1 MKKWLRILA
10 CALVLSLL
18 AMSMAFAGEEETKW
32 ATDNG
37 LFLDESMD
45 ELYEKAKAEGSLVI
59 YTISSRT
66 AKVANS
72 FKEAYPGIEV
82 EVKDISASTLKEQY
96 VTEYEANIHNVDIL
110 HSKEVTGDYIKEIFP
125 EGWLHSYRPASIF
138 GSVDAPYA
146 AYAPLLVELNIWF
159 YNTEVYDTC
168 PFTSWWD
175 LTTEAWRGRVVF
187 QDPVSNVAY
196 SALLTAMVQHADEMA
211 ADYEKVFGKAIEL
224 AADEPTAAHAWIK
237 RFLANDPIIAKGSDE
252 VIELVGAAGQ
262 TNPPVG
268 YASSVKLRKAQESGY
283 LVGGTPTTLSVSNG
297 IPALNFIAI
306 ANQCPHPNAAKL
318 FIKYWMGGEDGKG
331 EGYSPLVSAGS
342 WSVRPENPVYEG
354 NDKLSDV
361 PLWAADFDYIYD
373 NILDVEDYWTIHRN

>member
-1 MKKWLRILA
+1 MKWLRVL
-10 CALVLSLL
+10 ALVLTLALL
-18 AMSMAFAGEEETKW
+18 AAPVALAGEKETAW
-32 ATDNG
+32 ATENG
-37 LFLDESMD
+37 LYLDESM
-45 ELYEKAKAEGSLVI
+45 EALYEKAKAEGSLVI

-72 FKEAYPGIEV
+72 FKQAYPGIEV

-96 VTEYEANIHNVDIL
+96 VTEYEANIRNVDIL

-138 GSVDAPYA
+138 GNVDASYS
-146 AYAPLLVELNIWF
+146 AYAPLLIELNIWF

-175 LTTEAWRGRVVF
+175 LTTEKWAGRVVF

-196 SALLTAMVQHADEMA
+196 SALLTAMVQHADQMA
-211 ADYEKVFGKAIEL
+211 ADYEKVFGTPIVL

-237 RFLANDPIIAKGSDE
+237 RFLANKPIIAKGSDE

-283 LVGGTPTTLSVSNG
+283 KVGGTPTTLSVSNG

-306 ANQCPHPNAAKL
+306 ANECPHPNAAKL

-331 EGYSPLVSAGS
+331 VGYSPLVSAGS

-354 NDKLSDV
+354 NDNLADV
-361 PLWAADFDYIYD
+361 PLWAADFDFIYD
-373 NILDVEDYWTIHRN
+373 NILDVEDYWTVHRN